1 MSTTATWPSAR
12 PIFSTIMRY
21 IMINVQTTSDRNV
34 QVCGY
39 RLKHFRKLLGWTQE
53 ELAHRSGYCDRL
65 IRKAESGRSVS
76 LEAIEVIAQSLCCY
90 GVYVSAED
98 LICSPKK
105 TVRRLLDAI
114 HGEGIPSLSVEPIAT
129 DEVLVECK
137 GSERIP
143 FAGVWKGQD
152 GLQSWLNRLC
162 NSIVANG
169 FDEQNLMAVDGNI
182 AFLQTHV
189 CLRSGSRV
197 STPLD
202 LVLQMEFDRSLVRS
216 LCVKADSTAIEEFFS
231 HG

>member
-1 MSTTATWPSAR
+1 
-12 PIFSTIMRY
+12 
-21 IMINVQTTSDRNV
+21 MINVHVTSDRNV

-65 IRKAESGRSVS
+65 IRKAESGRSLS

-90 GVYVSAED
+90 GVYVCAED

-105 TVRRLLDAI
+105 TVHRLLDAI
-114 HGEGIPSLSVEPIAT
+114 HGDGISVEQIAT
-129 DEVLVECK
+129 DEALVECK

-143 FAGVWKGQD
+143 FSGVWRGKG
-152 GLQSWLNRLC
+152 GLQAWLNRLC
-162 NSIVANG
+162 NSIVANR
-169 FDEQNLMAVDGNI
+169 FDEQDVMAVDGDI

-216 LCVKADSTAIEEFFS
+216 LCVKADSMAIEAFFS
-231 HG
+231 QG

>member
-1 MSTTATWPSAR
+1 MS
-12 PIFSTIMRY
+12 
-21 IMINVQTTSDRNV
+21 NVHAASDRNV

-90 GVYVSAED
+90 GVHVSALD

-105 TVRRLLDAI
+105 TVHRLLDAI
-114 HGEGIPSLSVEPIAT
+114 HGEGIPSHSVEPIAT
-129 DEVLVECK
+129 NEVLVECK

-143 FAGVWKGQD
+143 FAGVWKGQE

-162 NSIVANG
+162 NSIVAHR
-169 FDEQNLMAVDGNI
+169 FHEQDLMAVDGEI

-216 LCVKADSTAIEEFFS
+216 LCVSADSTAIEEFFS

>member
-1 MSTTATWPSAR
+1 MSTTATWLGCTPNFHNYHAVHHEQR
-12 PIFSTIMRY
+12 PCSI
-21 IMINVQTTSDRNV
+21 
-34 QVCGY
+34 GP
-39 RLKHFRKLLGWTQE
+39 K
-53 ELAHRSGYCDRL
+53 RSGLRL
-65 IRKAESGRSVS
+65 STQALSEIIGMDPRGAGPSVRLLRPSHTKGRKWTLLI

-90 GVYVSAED
+90 GVHVSALD

-105 TVRRLLDAI
+105 TVHRLLDAI
-114 HGEGIPSLSVEPIAT
+114 HGEGIPSHSVEPIAT
-129 DEVLVECK
+129 NEVLVECK

-143 FAGVWKGQD
+143 FAGVWKGQE

-162 NSIVANG
+162 NSIVAHR
-169 FDEQNLMAVDGNI
+169 FHEQDLMAVDGEI

-216 LCVKADSTAIEEFFS
+216 LCVSADSTAIEEFFS

>member
-1 MSTTATWPSAR
+1 MS
-12 PIFSTIMRY
+12 
-21 IMINVQTTSDRNV
+21 NVHAASDRNV

-65 IRKAESGRSVS
+65 IRKAESGRSLS

-90 GVYVSAED
+90 GVYVSPED

-105 TVRRLLDAI
+105 TVHRLSEAI
-114 HGEGIPSLSVEPIAT
+114 HGEGIASQSIEQIAT
-129 DEVLVECK
+129 EEALVECK

-143 FAGVWKGQD
+143 FAGVWKGQK

-162 NSIVANG
+162 NSIVANR
-169 FDEQNLMAVDGNI
+169 FDEQDVMAVDGDI

-197 STPLD
+197 SNPLD
-202 LVLQMEFDRSLVRS
+202 LVLQMEFDRNLVRS
-216 LCVKADSTAIEEFFS
+216 LCVNADSTAIEEFFS